1 LTTRYRAP
9 EKCSSPWVFCD
20 FSNRI
25 LPAQGHFSLSRHGQ
39 PKITVNIGGQ
49 ADDPKGL
56 KCPLGAHARRMNPRD
71 ATITGVARLHRVIR
85 RSTSYGPMLPKG
97 VLEDDGADRGIVF
110 VAAMANLERQFEFV
124 KTEWVNK
131 GVFFGAPDEK
141 DPLVGPNDGGDPVH
155 HSPTADPASP
165 DRRARVR
172 G

>member
-1 LTTRYRAP
+1 M
-9 EKCSSPWVFCD
+9 
-20 FSNRI
+20 
-25 LPAQGHFSLSRHGQ
+25 
-39 PKITVNIGGQ
+39 NIGGQ

-97 VLEDDGADRGIVF
+97 VLEDDGADRGIIF

-141 DPLVGPNDGGDPVH
+141 DPLVGPKDGGDQFTIP
-155 HSPTADPASP
+155 
-165 DRRARVR
+165 RRPIRHRLTDVPGFVVNR
-172 G
+172 GGEYCFFPGLGALRWLSELDT